1 MTKLKNSNW
10 EETQIKL
17 WKSSKTKFV
26 HKLWQKLK
34 THIVTKLKTSN
45 CYKTQKNKLWQN
57 SNQIVTKLK
66 NSNCAQIGT
75 KLKNSNWDKTQLKL
89 WQKTQ
94 ILLNSKTQ
102 IVTVL
107 LVTLVTV
114 AVVTVVIVTSLRKTW
129 HLDNRWNVLC
139 AAFRDS
145 RDVYIG
151 VTAMKFEFVQI
162 VRKVWYTSCFII
174 LFYILCY
181 NSVLYF
187 MLFYVIG
194 GLNRPW

>member
-17 WKSSKTKFV
+17 WKSSKTKIV
-26 HKLWQKLK
+26 HKLWQKLE

-66 NSNCAQIGT
+66 NSNCAQGGT

-102 IVTVL
+102 IVTVVI
-107 LVTLVTV
+107 VTLVTV
-114 AVVTVVIVTSLRKTW
+114 AVVTVVIVTSLRKDLTPW
-129 HLDNRWNVLC
+129 QQMKR
-139 AAFRDS
+139 S
-145 RDVYIG
+145 RCS
-151 VTAMKFEFVQI
+151 FSPFS
-162 VRKVWYTSCFII
+162 RCLHW
-174 LFYILCY
+174 CY
-181 NSVLYF
+181 SYEIWV
-187 MLFYVIG
+187 G
-194 GLNRPW
+194 PDC